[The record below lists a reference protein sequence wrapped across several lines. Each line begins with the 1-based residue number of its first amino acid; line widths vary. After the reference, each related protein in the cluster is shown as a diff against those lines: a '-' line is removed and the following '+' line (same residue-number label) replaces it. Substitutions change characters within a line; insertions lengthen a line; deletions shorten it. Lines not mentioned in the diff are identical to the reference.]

1 MNKLITALATFAL
14 ALPASATPNRLAID
28 NGLMT
33 NVPNIGYSRIETVNF
48 CLGEVGAEKYQD
60 LMTDSQFEGF
70 EACLIEMT

>member
-1 MNKLITALATFAL
+1 MMKLLPALSAFAL
-14 ALPASATPNRLAID
+14 ALPATATPNRLAID
-28 NGLMT
+28 NGLMV

-60 LMTDSQFEGF
+60 LLTDSQFEGF